1 MADIKSMFKGVVGST
16 IEKEKENVLSNIK
29 NTSGVLDDVKEKY
42 KNLSLSD
49 LGDVKLS
56 TIASSLGVDTN
67 KLGSINEITD
77 GISLSG
83 IDITNPAQIKKQLL
97 DKITEKNLTKDLLNK
112 DLLSNLGAKI
122 GVNATEIENMIK
134 SKDSVKILA
143 DIKDMTQF
151 DKLDETVKQK
161 IMENNFLPNMD
172 ILNDSIKTSV
182 DLMSNSKSVRERA
195 TQMAQSNLKPQ
206 FEKMLGKFTKPE
218 SVVKIINTPTI
229 SSDSFQSSFQ
239 LSDGDIPDG
248 GVKGGITKPELIVY
262 LFEYDAF
269 DLLKIQTGTLP
280 NLRPDGPQGAA
291 PPEHPPVR
299 NPKIV
304 VEKFTSNIQEP
315 LPTTS
320 GYFYSFDQISTND
333 RNFWENSFTKSTVN
347 DMRQKAIERKK
358 IIEEK
363 GIEISKDGIVK
374 YNGIPYSIYE
384 LKLPNGQTF
393 VEFLKNNLG
402 NNISFLPNK
411 AGFNFQNLTNRD
423 IKKEM
428 SRKYDTVFRDFIQDL
443 DNAAS
448 KSGRDPQQPII
459 NYEIVTEPNPEST
472 NTDESSNTKFIENFD
487 KLDYRIQKVAA
498 VSMGFTDDRGGVAK
512 FKEVINKLKEYKK
525 LDELSKS
532 YTESLLSHVETLEMQ
547 QSKNSDTIK
556 DYKEQHGIT
565 DDQYEYALEAAYSM
579 KNSRD
584 DVERFEYEEVGT
596 KDLDDM
602 LSEIDDEKTTEN
614 LSDNP
619 FPDYLEL
626 DMNLFQKDAQ
636 GKLTPP
642 YVYNGSITLTGKKD
656 KDGNPLNSIPIKI
669 HRVLGNFICKNMNL
683 KSLEN
688 VPETINGNFDCS
700 NNNLVDLVG
709 GPSNV
714 YGTYYAM
721 NNQLES
727 LKGMFTV
734 NNVDVS
740 NNKLKSLHSLPNTGQ
755 QPNLF
760 INGNINLSNNLIDN
774 MYSNMTVYGE
784 LNVSRN
790 YLTDSS
796 FIVTGNELPKLY
808 SKASFVANN
817 QINGKMLDEY
827 NIRTKLQLNDTIK
840 VIA

>member
-1 MADIKSMFKGVVGST
+1 MADIKGMFKGVVGTT
-16 IEKEKENVLSNIK
+16 IEKEKENVKNNIK
-29 NTSGVLDDVKEKY
+29 NTSVVMNDVKEKY
-42 KNLSLSD
+42 KNVSLSD

-56 TIASSLGVDTN
+56 TVASSLGLDVN

-83 IDITNPAQIKKQLL
+83 IDTSNPSEIKKQLL

-122 GVNATEIENMIK
+122 GINATEIENMVK

-143 DIKDMTQF
+143 DIKDMAKF

-172 ILNDSIKTSV
+172 VLKDSMKTSV
-182 DLMSNSKSVRERA
+182 DLMSNSKSVKDKA
-195 TQMAQSNLKPQ
+195 IQMAQSNLKPE

-218 SVVKIINTPTI
+218 SIIKITNPPTI
-229 SSDSFQSSFQ
+229 SSDDFQASFQ
-239 LSDGDIPDG
+239 LTENEG

-269 DLLKIQTGTLP
+269 DLLEIQVGNLP
-280 NLRPDGPQGAA
+280 NLRPSQPVGSA
-291 PPEHPPVR
+291 PPEYPPAR
-299 NPKIV
+299 KPKVV
-304 VEKFTSNIQEP
+304 VESFTSTIQEP

-320 GYFYSFDQISTND
+320 GYFYSFDQISKND
-333 RNFWENSFTKSTVN
+333 RTFWESSFTKTTVN

-363 GIEISKDGIVK
+363 GIEISKDGIVR

-384 LKLPNGQTF
+384 LKLPNGQFF

-402 NNISFLPNK
+402 NNIVLLPNK
-411 AGFNFQNLTNRD
+411 SGFNFQNPTNRD
-423 IKKEM
+423 IKKIM
-428 SRKYDTVFRDFIQDL
+428 GMKYNNVFSDFVREL
-443 DNAAS
+443 DNAAT

-459 NYEIVTEPNPEST
+459 NYEVISEPNSELMDN
-472 NTDESSNTKFIENFD
+472 NTSGNTKFMENFD

-498 VSMGFTDDRGGVAK
+498 VSMGFTDDKGGVAK

-532 YTESLLSHVETLEMQ
+532 YTESLLNHVETLEMQ

-565 DDQYEYALEAAYSM
+565 DDQYESALEAAYSM
-579 KNSRD
+579 KNSGD
-584 DVERFEYEEVGT
+584 DVDRFEYEEVGT
-596 KDLDDM
+596 KDIDEM
-602 LSEIDDEKTTEN
+602 LSEIDNETSTQN

-626 DMNLFQKDAQ
+626 DLNLFQKDSQ
-636 GKLTPP
+636 GKITPP
-642 YVYNGSITLTGKKD
+642 YIYNGSITLTGKKD

-683 KSLEN
+683 TSLQN
-688 VPETINGNFDCS
+688 SPETVNGNFDCS
-700 NNNLVDLVG
+700 NNSLVDLIG
-709 GPSNV
+709 GPNNV

-721 NNQLES
+721 NNQLEN

-755 QPNLF
+755 QINLF
-760 INGNINLSNNLIDN
+760 VNGNINLSNNLIDN

-808 SKASFVANN
+808 SKASFIANN
-817 QINGKMLDEY
+817 QINGKVLDES
-827 NIRTKLQLNDTIK
+827 NIRLKLQLDENIK

>member
-1 MADIKSMFKGVVGST
+1 MADIKSMFKGVVGTT
-16 IEKEKENVLSNIK
+16 IEKEKENIQSNIK
-29 NTSGVLDDVKEKY
+29 NTSVVMNDVKEKY
-42 KNLSLSD
+42 KNVSLSD

-56 TIASSLGVDTN
+56 TVASSLGLDVN
-67 KLGSINEITD
+67 KLSSINEITD

-83 IDITNPAQIKKQLL
+83 IDTSNPSQIKKQLL

-122 GVNATEIENMIK
+122 GINATEIENMVK

-143 DIKDMTQF
+143 DIKDMAKF

-172 ILNDSIKTSV
+172 VLNDSMKISV

-195 TQMAQSNLKPQ
+195 VKMAQSNLKPE
-206 FEKMLGKFTKPE
+206 FEKMFGKFTKPE
-218 SVVKIINTPTI
+218 SEIKIINKPTVA
-229 SSDSFQSSFQ
+229 SDDFQASFQFT
-239 LSDGDIPDG
+239 DN
-248 GVKGGITKPELIVY
+248 VKSGITKPELIVY
-262 LFEYDAF
+262 LFEYDVF
-269 DLLKIQTGTLP
+269 DLLEIQSGNLP
-280 NLRPDGPQGAA
+280 NLRSTNPTSTGQS
-291 PPEHPPVR
+291 EYPPVR
-299 NPKIV
+299 KPKVV
-304 VEKFTSNIQEP
+304 VESFTSTIQEP

-320 GYFYSFDQISTND
+320 GYFYSFDQLSIND
-333 RNFWENSFTKSTVN
+333 RTFWESSFTKSTVN
-347 DMRQKAIERKK
+347 DMKQKAIERKK

-363 GIEISKDGIVK
+363 GIEISKDGIVTF
-374 YNGIPYSIYE
+374 NGTPYSIYE
-384 LKLPNGQTF
+384 LKIPNGQSF

-402 NNISFLPNK
+402 NNIVLLPDK
-411 AGFNFQNLTNRD
+411 SGFDFKNPTNRD
-423 IKKEM
+423 IKKIM
-428 SRKYDTVFRDFIQDL
+428 GSAYNRVFGKFIEEL
-443 DNAAS
+443 DIAAN

-459 NYEIVTEPNPEST
+459 NYEVVSKPNPESIGY
-472 NTDESSNTKFIENFD
+472 DESANTKFMENFD
-487 KLDYRIQKVAA
+487 KLDYRVQKVAA
-498 VSMGFTDDRGGVAK
+498 VSMGFTDDKGGVGK

-532 YTESLLSHVETLEMQ
+532 YTESLINHVETLEMQ
-547 QSKNSDTIK
+547 ESKNPDAIK

-565 DDQYEYALEAAYSM
+565 DDQYESAVDVAYSM

-584 DVERFEYEEVGT
+584 NVERFEYDVEGTEEIDSILTESDEEV
-596 KDLDDM
+596 K
-602 LSEIDDEKTTEN
+602 SEEK
-614 LSDNP
+614 SDNS
-619 FPDYLEL
+619 FPSYLEL
-626 DMNLFQKDAQ
+626 DINLFQKDSQ
-636 GKLTPP
+636 GKILLP

-669 HRVLGNFICKNMNL
+669 HKVLGNFICKNMNL
-683 KSLEN
+683 TSLQN
-688 VPETINGNFDCS
+688 APETVNGNFDCS
-700 NNNLVDLVG
+700 NNSLVNLVG
-709 GPSNV
+709 GPNNV

-740 NNKLKSLHSLPNTGQ
+740 NNKLKSLHSLPDVGQ
-755 QPNLF
+755 QTNLF
-760 INGNINLSNNLIDN
+760 VNGNINFSNNLIDN
-774 MYSNMTVYGE
+774 MYSNITIYGE

-827 NIRTKLQLNDTIK
+827 NIRLKLQLDENIK